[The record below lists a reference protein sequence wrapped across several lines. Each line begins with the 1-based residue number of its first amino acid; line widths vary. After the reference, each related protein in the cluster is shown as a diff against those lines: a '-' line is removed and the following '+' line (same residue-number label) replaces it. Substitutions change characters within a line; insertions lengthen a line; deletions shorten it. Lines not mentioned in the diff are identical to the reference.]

1 MRNTPAPA
9 PNDDMAASA
18 AAIEAFL
25 DTYLADTQRAI
36 PERLRA
42 AMRHGSLNGGK
53 RLRPYLLRASAAIFG
68 VAPEATVAAGAAL
81 EMVHCY
87 SLIHDDLPDMDNDR
101 LRRGKP
107 TVWAAFDAATAILAG
122 DTLQTEAFHLLTDE
136 RTHAD
141 PAVRLQL
148 VASLADGAGATGMA
162 GGQMLDIEGEGE
174 KLSLDDV
181 LAISAMKTGALIR
194 AAIEMG
200 AILGKADSDQF
211 AALSAAGRHAGLAF
225 QIADDILDVTAS
237 TAVLGKTAGK
247 DVAQEKSTLV
257 ALLGLDGARQRLAEA
272 TDAALTALAG
282 FGDSAGP
289 LRTAIAYLANRPS

>member
-36 PERLRA
+36 PGRLRA

-53 RLRPYLLRASAAIFG
+53 RLRPYLLRTSAAIFG
-68 VAPEATVAAGAAL
+68 IAPEATVAAGAAL

-174 KLSLDDV
+174 RLSLDDV

-200 AILGKADSDQF
+200 AILGEADKDQF

-257 ALLGLDGARQRLAEA
+257 ALLGLDGARRRLAEA
-272 TDAALTALAG
+272 TEAALSALAG
-282 FGDSAGP
+282 FGDAAES
-289 LRTAIAYLANRPS
+289 LRSAIAYLASRPS